1 MFDLIPLRKR
11 QEDMFGQMLKSFQD
25 LSDDHWLS
33 PFGGQTFRTDIREEK
48 DRYLVEAELPG
59 IAKENIHV
67 DVDNGYLTI
76 RAKRDDYTEQKDD
89 DNRLIRRERRSGE
102 FVRRFYVDRVDE
114 DGIQAKLDQGVL
126 KLEIPKRPGP
136 DARRQIQIQ

>member
-1 MFDLIPLRKR
+1 MFDLIPFRKR

-25 LSDDHWLS
+25 LTDDHWLT
-33 PFGGQTFRTDIREEK
+33 PFGGQAFRTDIREEK

-59 IAKENIHV
+59 IAKEDIHV
-67 DVDNGYLTI
+67 EVDNGYLTI
-76 RAKRDDYTEQKDD
+76 RAKRDDYTEHKDD
-89 DNRLIRRERRSGE
+89 DNRVLRRERRSGE

-114 DGIQAKLDQGVL
+114 ERIEAKLEQGLL

-136 DARRQIQIQ
+136 DTRKRIDIH